1 MSGAGDWGW
10 PALFFLGAYHGLNPG
25 MGWLFAVA
33 LGMQEKSSRA
43 VVRSLAPIALGHA
56 AAIGVVLARASMV
69 RIVLPMQTL
78 KWVVA
83 AALISLGVYRLVQH
97 RHFKWVGMQ
106 VGFRELTLW
115 SFLMA
120 SAHGAGLMVLPVVMG
135 MPAGGHHMHTAG
147 MTDPVTGA
155 EATLVHSLG
164 YLTLTALI
172 ALVVYQKV
180 GLAMLRKAWLN
191 LDQVW
196 AGALIVTGLV
206 ALAI

>member
-56 AAIGVVLARASMV
+56 AAIGVVLALASMV

>member
-1 MSGAGDWGW
+1 
-10 PALFFLGAYHGLNPG
+10 
-25 MGWLFAVA
+25 
-33 LGMQEKSSRA
+33 
-43 VVRSLAPIALGHA
+43 
-56 AAIGVVLARASMV
+56 
-69 RIVLPMQTL
+69 
-78 KWVVA
+78 
-83 AALISLGVYRLVQH
+83 
-97 RHFKWVGMQ
+97 
-106 VGFRELTLW
+106 
-115 SFLMA
+115 
-120 SAHGAGLMVLPVVMG
+120 
-135 MPAGGHHMHTAG
+135 